1 MRQRPPE
8 PDVAQHREQA
18 QHNEDLL
25 NRASLPPD
33 WEVTVR
39 FYAVAHW
46 VRAYLKKA
54 LKVPSI
60 DSHDHADQLLY
71 QAGVQ
76 RTIRVDFKE
85 LRWASQEARYY
96 CVRPDPHQLQRYKQI
111 HDRLRSFF
119 EPKSRP

>member
-8 PDVAQHREQA
+8 PDVAQHRQQA
-18 QHNEDLL
+18 LHNEGLL
-25 NRASLPPD
+25 NGASLPPD

-60 DSHDHADQLLY
+60 ESHERADQLLD
-71 QAGVQ
+71 QAKVQ
-76 RTIRVDFKE
+76 WTIRSQFKE
-85 LRWASQEARYY
+85 LRWASEDARYY
-96 CVRPDPHQLQRYKQI
+96 CVRPDPHQLQRLRDI